1 MATFFTTQCLILAAL
16 LASSPQEKP
25 LSGPALSSSCCS
37 DHEGEAQHAATN
49 GSGQEFAPFVANG
62 RYVRESTSRMQSVS
76 TEPVTTPEAALAELE
91 AGNARFI
98 DGKRFRTAEPAKDKA
113 VRTALASGQSPF
125 AAIVACSDSRTMD
138 NILFDQELGRVF
150 SIRSAGNSPDTVG
163 IASIE
168 YAVEHLG
175 VKVVMVMG
183 HTKCGA
189 VGAVADA
196 KSEPLPDNLYI
207 FQQLMYG
214 LLDTAKKPNEPEA
227 AYKDRLSQANAIRQ
241 AQVVY
246 DRSKVVR
253 EHVDSGKL
261 WLVPA
266 IYDLATGKASF
277 FKLIEAKPHAP
288 AAAHH

>member
-1 MATFFTTQCLILAAL
+1 MATFLAAHHLLLVAL
-16 LASSPQEKP
+16 LASSPHEKP
-25 LSGPALSSSCCS
+25 SNELASCCS
-37 DHEGEAQHAATN
+37 DHGEAAQHVDGAK
-49 GSGQEFAPFVANG
+49 EFAPFVANEL
-62 RYVRESTSRMQSVS
+62 YQRELTSRKQAVS
-76 TEPVTTPEAALAELE
+76 ASAITTPEAALAELE
-91 AGNARFI
+91 AGNTRFI
-98 DGKRFRTAEPAKDKA
+98 DGKRSRTIVSAKDQEL
-113 VRTALASGQSPF
+113 RNTLAGGQSPF

-138 NILFDQELGRVF
+138 NILFDQELGRAF

-214 LLDTAKKPNEPEA
+214 LLDGTAKKPNEAES

-253 EHVDSGKL
+253 EHVDSGKI

-266 IYDLATGKASF
+266 IYDLGTGKASF
-277 FKLIEAKPHAP
+277 FKLIEKSKTQ
-288 AAAHH
+288 AAGQHH